1 MIGML
6 LHPSSPLATLCGRQ
20 PQAAACPFSDL
31 NITRTA
37 HRWIQRHGD
46 AATARARE
54 MVEEMR
60 RRGDGE
66 GADTWLRIIVAVCT
80 LAARR
85 RAKTD
90 QAIWTVGWPS
100 PRWVSHPSK

>member
-1 MIGML
+1 V
-6 LHPSSPLATLCGRQ
+6 PV
-20 PQAAACPFSDL
+20 SDWD
-31 NITRTA
+31 ITRTA
-37 HRWIQRHGD
+37 HRWIQQHGD

-60 RRGDGE
+60 RRGDGD

-85 RAKTD
+85 RANTE
-90 QAIWTVGWPS
+90 QAIWTVRWPS
-100 PRWVSHPSK
+100 PRWISPPSK